1 MTVFSGSPVQE
12 HPEEAHRTMQVGINN
27 ILHSPTLCQSPT
39 SPRYRAMSPSNLSTS
54 PSNLAASLNNLAN
67 SPSNQTTSPSDLT
80 TSPSYNPPRTSRNRF
95 FGDFQEEVM
104 TLDEG
109 ISKSRDASA
118 RDDIAVQKLNRH
130 FDVKAAD

>member
-1 MTVFSGSPVQE
+1 
-12 HPEEAHRTMQVGINN
+12 
-27 ILHSPTLCQSPT
+27 
-39 SPRYRAMSPSNLSTS
+39 
-54 PSNLAASLNNLAN
+54 
-67 SPSNQTTSPSDLT
+67 
-80 TSPSYNPPRTSRNRF
+80 
-95 FGDFQEEVM
+95 M